1 MNNGNDQ
8 KYKNE
13 NVRLIEILGI
23 RLGRNRRG

>member
-13 NVRLIEILGI
+13 DVRLIYILGI